1 VRHAA
6 ARGHVDVVIDPLET
20 RRVLS
25 FALELAA
32 ARGAGSHLAL
42 DTLG

>member
-1 VRHAA
+1 
-6 ARGHVDVVIDPLET
+6 
-20 RRVLS
+20 VLS